1 MYVNAFTF
9 PILLCSVKLLAPT
22 RLFTM
27 RREENKT
34 LLPIANNVQL
44 LVCEIITEI
53 APWIKDKK
61 TAVCG
66 HVTSSEVSFCSVVC
80 AFSQFQVYLLDSSL
94 CLLFWANKNKIRNE
108 TFIEHLTFQGYI
120 FQPQACN
127 EQFFIFLKWR
137 CIKLLNSYNFLML
150 VPKLTAKECVVSS
163 ITNVDRITYR
173 WVSLVTPF
181 LFRVS
186 FLSKFKRIGLCFA

>member
-1 MYVNAFTF
+1 MSLDTIKLCILQFYHSNTSTPRFPASVQSRVVFTPACDQDVHNAFIF

-27 RREENKT
+27 GREENKT

-53 APWIKDKK
+53 APQIEDKK

-66 HVTSSEVSFCSVVC
+66 HVTSSKVSFCSVVC

-94 CLLFWANKNKIRNE
+94 CLLF
-108 TFIEHLTFQGYI
+108 
-120 FQPQACN
+120 
-127 EQFFIFLKWR
+127 
-137 CIKLLNSYNFLML
+137 
-150 VPKLTAKECVVSS
+150 
-163 ITNVDRITYR
+163 
-173 WVSLVTPF
+173 
-181 LFRVS
+181 
-186 FLSKFKRIGLCFA
+186 

>member
-1 MYVNAFTF
+1 MYVNAFILPT
-9 PILLCSVKLLAPT
+9 LLCSVKLLAPT

-53 APWIKDKK
+53 APWIEDKK

-66 HVTSSEVSFCSVVC
+66 HVTSSKVSFCSVVC

-137 CIKLLNSYNFLML
+137 CIKLMNSYNFLML
-150 VPKLTAKECVVSS
+150 FLQSS
-163 ITNVDRITYR
+163 QQK
-173 WVSLVTPF
+173 SM
-181 LFRVS
+181 
-186 FLSKFKRIGLCFA
+186 